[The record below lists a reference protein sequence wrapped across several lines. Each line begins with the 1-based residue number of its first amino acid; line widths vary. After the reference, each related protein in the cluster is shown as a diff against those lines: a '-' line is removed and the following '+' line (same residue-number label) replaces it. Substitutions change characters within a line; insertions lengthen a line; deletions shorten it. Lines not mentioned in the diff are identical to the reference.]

1 MIDGGQ
7 CVLIYFEY
15 RSQRRWGEAVRKSV
29 CCWFC
34 IVVACLG
41 GKLAWAEG
49 PRWEASAG
57 FDNTFKEGAWTPVFV
72 DITNEGSAEAGQIV
86 VPVTYPGSD
95 KLKLK
100 YATSVD
106 LPTHSRKRYTLYV
119 PSDGLED
126 IYLNLAGRREKHKL
140 AAQRVAAPED
150 TLVVVIGGDPGLLN
164 FLTGTKAAAA
174 QGRARPPWEYDAE
187 EELGEIQVG
196 HAQWD
201 GLPESWLGWEGVDA
215 VVLGDAGFVTA
226 SPQAVEALLQWVELG
241 GMLVVP
247 GGGLGPAIAASP
259 VELLLPMQVAGTTTL
274 PDLDALGNWADQ
286 PIEKQPVL
294 AAAGTLHQ
302 DATVLCGTRRHPL
315 IAVRTV
321 GSGRIAMTI
330 FDFHA
335 APVKYWDGQT
345 SMWPR
350 LLAQA
355 RAPASLT
362 RGVEESLDAYS
373 WSSTLADAAT
383 YTPAARLPSM
393 WLIVG
398 FLVVYI
404 IALAP
409 IQYLVLKRLDR
420 RELAWVT
427 TPLLVA
433 VFTVGAYGVGYGIR
447 GGEVIMNRL
456 GIIEV
461 EPGSS
466 LARGRGYIGLFSPA
480 RAAYDLLLEKSA
492 VGAREFTSAQ
502 RHIGGK
508 ATVVYGPE
516 MKIADVDM
524 HMWTTRAFGVEFLV
538 DLHGGISGFVEYD
551 GNDLRA
557 TVKNET
563 GLALH
568 KCRIV
573 SGTSEGAQQNL
584 ANGQQAELVFT
595 PGAPARQIGRS
606 PMYYGPP
613 TPSRQEAEIEDL
625 ALAALF
631 GEDSYGGASLQ
642 WAADER
648 SGPFFVAISEE
659 PLVPVKLAKNAANV
673 NDRNLLIVR
682 LPVRLPSGQ
691 RVLVPEWLIPRRL
704 VAREGHV
711 TVIEGRNGQ
720 VAIEQGH
727 AVFELRIPVSEAG
740 GRASALT
747 LTLSAAAGYT
757 GRGGPPG
764 MPPPPPGGMA
774 MPRSLGTP
782 AILQVSAYNFTREK
796 WETLKNVQQHPS
808 LPHSK
813 SFMSPEGQVL
823 VKLEVLSG
831 SATFTMPML
840 EAEVE
845 SF

>member
-1 MIDGGQ
+1 
-7 CVLIYFEY
+7 V
-15 RSQRRWGEAVRKSV
+15 RRYV
-29 CCWFC
+29 CCWFYVV
-34 IVVACLG
+34 IVCLG
-41 GKLAWAEG
+41 GRLAWAEG

-72 DITNEGSAEAGQIV
+72 DITNEDRAEAGQIV

-126 IYLNLAGRREKHKL
+126 IYLDLAGRREKHKL
-140 AAQRVAAPED
+140 TAQRVAAPED

-164 FLTGTKAAAA
+164 FLTGTKAAAG
-174 QGRARPPWEYDAE
+174 QGRARQPWEYGAE
-187 EELGEIQVG
+187 EDLGEIQVG

-215 VVLGDAGFVTA
+215 VVLGDAGFATA

-247 GGGLGPAIAASP
+247 GGALAPAIAASP
-259 VELLLPMQVAGTTTL
+259 VELLLPIQVAGTTTL
-274 PDLDALGNWADQ
+274 PDIDELGNWADQ

-302 DATVLCGTRRHPL
+302 DATVLCGTRRVPL

-321 GSGRIAMTI
+321 GSGRVAMTT

-350 LLAQA
+350 LLAET
-355 RAPASLT
+355 RAPGSLT
-362 RGVEESLDAYS
+362 RGVEESSDPYYS
-373 WSSTLADAAT
+373 SSALADAAT

-398 FLVVYI
+398 FLIVYI

-409 IQYLVLKRLDR
+409 VQYLVLKRLDR

-456 GIIEV
+456 GIIEA

-480 RAAYDLLLEKSA
+480 RAGYDLLLEKSA
-492 VGAREFTSAQ
+492 VGAREFASAQ
-502 RHIGGK
+502 RHVGGK
-508 ATVVYGPE
+508 ATVVYGPQP
-516 MKIADVDM
+516 KIADVDM

-538 DLHGGISGFVEYD
+538 DLHGGISGFIEYD
-551 GNDLRA
+551 GQDLRA
-557 TVKNET
+557 TIKNET
-563 GLALH
+563 GLSLN

-573 SGTSEGAQQNL
+573 SGTSEGAQQNI
-584 ANGQQAELVFT
+584 ADGQQAELVFRA
-595 PGAPARQIGRS
+595 GSPARTIGS
-606 PMYYGPP
+606 WGGYGPP
-613 TPSRQEAEIEDL
+613 PAPPHAGREIEDL

-631 GEDSYGGASLQ
+631 GADRYYGPSGQ
-642 WAADER
+642 QPADER
-648 SGPFFVAISEE
+648 SGPFFVAACQE
-659 PLVPVKLAKNAANV
+659 PMVPVKLANNAAQV

-691 RVLVPEWLIPRRL
+691 RILVPGWLIPRRL
-704 VAREGHV
+704 VAREGNV
-711 TVIEGRNGQ
+711 TVIGRGNAQ
-720 VAIEQGH
+720 VTIDQGH
-727 AVFELRIPVSEAG
+727 AVFELRVPVSEAG
-740 GRASALT
+740 GRATALT
-747 LTLSAAAGYT
+747 LILSAAAGYM
-757 GRGGPPG
+757 GYGGG
-764 MPPPPPGGMA
+764 MPPPPPGVVIPPG
-774 MPRSLGTP
+774 SGT
-782 AILQVSAYNFTREK
+782 AAKLQVSAYNFTREK

-808 LPHSK
+808 LPHPEEL
-813 SFMSPEGQVL
+813 MSREGRVL
-823 VKLEVLSG
+823 VKLEVASG
-831 SATFTMPML
+831 SATFTIPML
-840 EAEVE
+840 QAEVK

>member
-1 MIDGGQ
+1 M
-7 CVLIYFEY
+7 LIYLQY
-15 RSQRRWGEAVRKSV
+15 LSQRRWGETVRRYV

-34 IVVACLG
+34 VVILCLG

-57 FDNTFKEGAWTPVFV
+57 FDNTLKEGAWTPVFV
-72 DITNEGSAEAGQIV
+72 DITNEGNAEAGQIV
-86 VPVTYPGSD
+86 VPVTYRGSD

-100 YATSVD
+100 YAASVD

-126 IYLNLAGRREKHKL
+126 IYLNLAGGREKKKL

-164 FLTGTKAAAA
+164 FLSGTEVVGYRQTIHYQPLSRNGD
-174 QGRARPPWEYDAE
+174 QGRIW
-187 EELGEIQVG
+187 VG
-196 HAQWD
+196 HADWD

-215 VVLGDAGFVTA
+215 VVLGDAGFATA

-247 GGGLGPAIAASP
+247 GGALAPAMAASP
-259 VELLLPMQVAGTTTL
+259 VELLLPIQVAGTTTL
-274 PDLDALGNWADQ
+274 PDLDELGNWADQ

-302 DATVLCGTRRHPL
+302 DATILCGTRQQPL

-321 GSGRIAMTI
+321 GSGRVAMTT

-362 RGVEESLDAYS
+362 NGVEESPDRYS
-373 WSSTLADAAT
+373 WGSTLADAAT

-398 FLVVYI
+398 FLIVYI

-409 IQYLVLKRLDR
+409 VQYLVLKRLDR

-492 VGAREFTSAQ
+492 VGAREFASAQ
-502 RHIGGK
+502 RHVGGK
-508 ATVVYGPE
+508 ATVVYGPQP
-516 MKIADVDM
+516 KIADVDM

-538 DLHGGISGFVEYD
+538 DLHGGISGFFEYD
-551 GNDLRA
+551 GKDLRA

-573 SGTSEGAQQNL
+573 SGTSEGAQQNI
-584 ANGQQAELVFT
+584 ADGQQAELVFT
-595 PGAPARQIGRS
+595 PGSPARQIGRS
-606 PMYYGPP
+606 RGYYGPP
-613 TPSRQEAEIEDL
+613 TSSQQAREIEDM

-631 GEDSYGGASLQ
+631 GEDRYPGQ
-642 WAADER
+642 RAAGER
-648 SGPFFVAISEE
+648 SGPFFVAVSQE
-659 PLVPVKLAKNAANV
+659 PLVPVKLANNAAQV

-682 LPVRLPSGQ
+682 LPVHLPSGQ
-691 RVLVPEWLIPRRL
+691 RVLVPEWLIPSRL
-704 VAREGHV
+704 VAQQGNVHRSGSPYYDGGVTISEG
-711 TVIEGRNGQ
+711 E
-720 VAIEQGH
+720 
-727 AVFELRIPVSEAG
+727 AVFELRVPVGEAG
-740 GRASALT
+740 GRATALT
-747 LTLSAAAGYT
+747 LALSASAGYT
-757 GRGGPPG
+757 GYGGPPG
-764 MPPPPPGGMA
+764 MMGPPPPGPPPGPHA
-774 MPRSLGTP
+774 KTE
-782 AILQVSAYNFTREK
+782 VSAYNFAREQ
-796 WETLKNVQQHPS
+796 WETLQNVQQHPALPHPEELMSREGRVLVRLEVSQGDASFS
-808 LPHSK
+808 LPT
-813 SFMSPEGQVL
+813 L
-823 VKLEVLSG
+823 V
-831 SATFTMPML
+831 
-840 EAEVE
+840 AEVE

>member
-1 MIDGGQ
+1 M
-7 CVLIYFEY
+7 LIYFQY
-15 RSQRRWGEAVRKSV
+15 LSQRRWGEAVRRSV

-34 IVVACLG
+34 IVAVCLG
-41 GKLAWAEG
+41 GKLAWAED

-72 DITNEGSAEAGQIV
+72 DITNEGSAQAGQIV

-100 YATSVD
+100 YAASVD

-126 IYLNLAGRREKHKL
+126 IYLNLARRREKHKL

-164 FLTGTKAAAA
+164 FLIGTKAAAGQA
-174 QGRARPPWEYDAE
+174 RSPAVGIRRQGDP
-187 EELGEIQVG
+187 GEIQVG

-215 VVLGDAGFVTA
+215 VVLGDAGFATA
-226 SPQAVEALLQWVELG
+226 SPQAVEALLQWIELG

-247 GGGLGPAIAASP
+247 GGALAPAIAASP

-274 PDLDALGNWADQ
+274 PDLDGLGNWADQ

-302 DATVLCGTRRHPL
+302 DATILCGTRQQPL

-321 GSGRIAMTI
+321 GSGRVAMTT

-362 RGVEESLDAYS
+362 RGVEESSDPYYS
-373 WSSTLADAAT
+373 SSALADAAT

-398 FLVVYI
+398 FLIVYI

-409 IQYLVLKRLDR
+409 VQYLVLKRLDR

-447 GGEVIMNRL
+447 GGHIIVNRL
-456 GIIEV
+456 GIIEA

-480 RAAYDLLLEKSA
+480 RAAYDILLEKSA
-492 VGAREFTSAQ
+492 VGAREFASAQ
-502 RHIGGK
+502 RHVGGK
-508 ATVVYGPE
+508 ATVVYGPQP
-516 MKIADVDM
+516 KIADVDM

-538 DLHGGISGFVEYD
+538 DLHGGISGFIEYD
-551 GNDLRA
+551 GKDLRA

-563 GLALH
+563 GLALR

-573 SGTSEGAQQNL
+573 SGTSEGTQHDL
-584 ANGQQAELVFT
+584 ADGQQAELVLT
-595 PGAPARQIGRS
+595 PGAPARTIGS
-606 PMYYGPP
+606 WGGYGPP
-613 TPSRQEAEIEDL
+613 PAPPHAGREIEDL

-631 GEDSYGGASLQ
+631 GADKYYGYPGPRAT
-642 WAADER
+642 DER
-648 SGPFFVAISEE
+648 SGPFFVAVSQE
-659 PLVPVKLAKNAANV
+659 PLVPVKLAKTTAKV

-691 RVLVPEWLIPRRL
+691 RVLVPGWLIPRRL
-704 VAREGHV
+704 VAQQGNVHRGRSPHYDGGV
-711 TVIEGRNGQ
+711 TVDEG
-720 VAIEQGH
+720 E
-727 AVFELRIPVSEAG
+727 AVFEFRVPVGEAG
-740 GRASALT
+740 GK
-747 LTLSAAAGYT
+747 AAALQLTILVAAPGT
-757 GRGGPPG
+757 APPG
-764 MPPPPPGGMA
+764 RPGSSTLAKM
-774 MPRSLGTP
+774 
-782 AILQVSAYNFTREK
+782 QVCAYDFPSEK
-796 WETLKNVQQHPS
+796 WQTLKNVQQHPS
-808 LPHSK
+808 LPHPEQL
-813 SFMSPEGQVL
+813 MSREGRVL
-823 VKLEVLSG
+823 VKLEVSQGTANFSLP
-831 SATFTMPML
+831 TL
-840 EAEVE
+840 VAEVE